1 MDDFIIPVL
10 ILAVVLAI
18 AWFAYRALTSSTSDN
33 TPGTEDSRPLGDTAE
48 AHDEINVHDMPLDN
62 PGRHAAE
69 EMAGHEDA
77 TTRGMSEGGGAG
89 DNDRFNAPSG
99 DASEVDPA
107 ESRGGARTDN

>member
-1 MDDFIIPVL
+1 MDILIPVL

-33 TPGTEDSRPLGDTAE
+33 TPGTQDSRPLGDTPE
-48 AHDEINVHDMPLDN
+48 AHDEISVHDMPLDN
-62 PGRHAAE
+62 PGRHE
-69 EMAGHEDA
+69 TESMAGDEDA
-77 TTRGMSEGGGAG
+77 TTRGMADGGGAG

-107 ESRGGARTDN
+107 EARGGARTDH